1 MPIINCFVVVY
12 FFLSIYSAP
21 NVFLDSYDHDWK
33 TKQLTINQMI
43 FVCISRFSFHN
54 WLGNNICSV
63 SLIETLQE
71 KLQRAYNN
79 QIRYV
84 LYN

>member
-33 TKQLTINQMI
+33 TKQRMIHQMI
-43 FVCISRFSFHN
+43 FVCISRFSSHN
-54 WLGNNICSV
+54 WLGNNIFSV
-63 SLIETLQE
+63 SFDF
-71 KLQRAYNN
+71 AFHACNH